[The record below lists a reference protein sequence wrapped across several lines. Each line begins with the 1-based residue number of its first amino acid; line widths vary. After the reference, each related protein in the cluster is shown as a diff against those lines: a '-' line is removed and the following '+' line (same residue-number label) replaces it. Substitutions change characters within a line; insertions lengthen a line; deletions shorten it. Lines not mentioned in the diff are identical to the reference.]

1 MKNNQ
6 PASTSGGSPRR
17 VSRRW
22 LVAGAL
28 LVIAATTV
36 VFGVLPRLDARA
48 SLKKETAELN
58 VVNVAVMHPKVSDA
72 AQELI
77 LPGNMQAYLDTPIYA
92 RTNGYLKRW
101 YFDIGARVRK
111 GQLLADIDTPEVDD
125 QLQQARADLAT
136 ATANYALAEKTAERW
151 IELLKTNSVSK
162 QETDEKAGDRDAKQA
177 ALAAAR
183 FNVARLEKLQSFK
196 KIYAPFAGVIT
207 ARNIDV
213 GALIDAGSGGGP
225 GRELFHLSSTD
236 RLRVYVNVPQT
247 YSREAVPGVAAE
259 LTLAE
264 FPGRRFAGKL
274 VRTAQAIDMATRT
287 LLAEVAVDNPTGELL
302 PGAYAEVHLK
312 LSASKPALVLPV
324 NTLLFRAQ
332 GMQVAVVKPDQTV
345 ALTKVELGRDFG
357 TSVEVVSGL
366 DSSAQVIV
374 NPADSISDGTRVRV
388 VKPVEDRAAK

>member
-1 MKNNQ
+1 MKNNR
-6 PASTSGGSPRR
+6 PASVSDGSPSRL
-17 VSRRW
+17 SRRW
-22 LVAGAL
+22 LVAGVL
-28 LVIAATTV
+28 LVIAAITV
-36 VFGVLPRLDARA
+36 VFGILPRLDARA
-48 SLKKETAELN
+48 SLKKETADLN
-58 VVNVAVMHPKVSDA
+58 VLNVSVMHPKVADA
-72 AQELI
+72 AQEI
-77 LPGNMQAYLDTPIYA
+77 VLPGNMQAYLDTPIYA

-101 YFDIGARVRK
+101 YFDIGARVRQ

-136 ATANYALAEKTAERW
+136 ATANYALAEKTSERW

-162 QETDEKAGDRDAKQA
+162 QETDEKLGDRDAKKA
-177 ALAAAR
+177 ALAAAK

-196 KIYAPFAGVIT
+196 RIYAPFTGVIT

-225 GRELFHLSSTD
+225 GKELFHLSSTD
-236 RLRVYVNVPQT
+236 RLRVYVNVPQA

-274 VRTAQAIDMATRT
+274 VRTAQAIDAVSRT

-312 LSASKPALVLPV
+312 LSAGKPALVVPV
-324 NTLLFRAQ
+324 NTLLFRAE

-345 ALTKVELGRDFG
+345 ALTKVQLGRDFG

-366 DSSAQVIV
+366 DAGAEVVV
-374 NPADSISDGTRVRV
+374 NPTDSISDGARVRV
-388 VKPVEDRAAK
+388 VKQAEDKAAK